1 MAHCGQCDSLFPLST
16 SRRRYRLVPG
26 QVAAM
31 AGAAAG
37 DGLVSMTPAGPVVS
51 RQAALEPLLAIL
63 FATSGASSGYYLSM
77 VQNADTV
84 NWTAGGCSAGLLL
97 GWIVIRWMANRT

>member
-1 MAHCGQCDSLFPLST
+1 
-16 SRRRYRLVPG
+16 
-26 QVAAM
+26 M

-37 DGLVSMTPAGPVVS
+37 GSLVSMAPAGPAVP
-51 RQAALEPLLAIL
+51 RQTTLEPLLAIL
-63 FATSGASSGYYLSM
+63 FATSGAGSGYYLSM
-77 VQNADTV
+77 VQNADIV